1 MCSCLVQE
9 VLTEQLKEQ
18 QELDRQIN
26 KMSKRLD
33 HLERAFREEEAPLL
47 LQAEQERIEEE
58 RKMHQQVRRKI
69 DTPSWGKDE
78 RNDMDTLRG
87 AQVLSLTG
95 EPPGS
100 AAKDLM
106 RNIFLSALLPILCSC
121 VCAQRGWL
129 PRRRV
134 CGMQRII
141 ERRGKLMWLR
151 SRDC

>member
-33 HLERAFREEEAPLL
+33 HLERAFREEETPLL

-58 RKMHQQVRRKI
+58 RVLHQQVRRKI
-69 DTPSWGKDE
+69 RTPFWGKDE
-78 RNDMDTLRG
+78 RNEMDYLRG

-106 RNIFLSALLPILCSC
+106 QYLFLSSLLPVLCRYVLKWVGCLVGEFTKCRESSESLGD
-121 VCAQRGWL
+121 R
-129 PRRRV
+129 
-134 CGMQRII
+134 
-141 ERRGKLMWLR
+141 
-151 SRDC
+151 